1 MAINVREM
9 FILYLRIVICQV
21 LVRAYVVLCCNIPLL
36 ECSLFTTTRGFLSP
50 LFLCRSADL
59 KHYICIAF
67 CGTLTCTFE
76 RLPEPLPINSQI
88 TWKIRKKITTIT
100 NTIPCSLLYRAQFFN
115 IIALTVKLTHAL
127 EHSQKVDELA
137 RLQTK

>member
-1 MAINVREM
+1 M
-9 FILYLRIVICQV
+9 IVS
-21 LVRAYVVLCCNIPLL
+21 LLL
-36 ECSLFTTTRGFLSP
+36 ECSLFTTTRGFPSP
-50 LFLCRSADL
+50 LFLCRSANL

-67 CGTLTCTFE
+67 CGTFTCTFE

-115 IIALTVKLTHAL
+115 IIALTVKLTHAV
-127 EHSQKVDELA
+127 EHSQKVDELQDY
-137 RLQTK
+137 RQNNNNHLLWKISPCFGSKKNKR